1 MRSGHIPTGG
11 EFTVY
16 SELVVCTHFLVV
28 TCMQSTQPKSLQEVL
43 VTGKIGLGVAFS
55 SILRVRGLGTRLL
68 CSFVPPLYKV
78 CNTSNI

>member
-28 TCMQSTQPKSLQEVL
+28 TCMQSTQPKSLQGENW
-43 VTGKIGLGVAFS
+43 S
-55 SILRVRGLGTRLL
+55 RGRLFKHSQGEGPGDKATVFL
-68 CSFVPPLYKV
+68 CSP
-78 CNTSNI
+78 TI